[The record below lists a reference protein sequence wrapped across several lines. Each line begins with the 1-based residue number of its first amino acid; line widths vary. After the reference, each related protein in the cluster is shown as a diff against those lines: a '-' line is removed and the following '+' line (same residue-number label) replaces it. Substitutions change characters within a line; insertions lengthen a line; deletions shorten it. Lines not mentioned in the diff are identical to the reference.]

1 MKQHPWE
8 VLVTQE
14 FLYSLNLGSGN
25 RLKGVH
31 GSGVASGNCL
41 GSSIC
46 IAISVFTQ
54 NIGLFGGTWQSILF
68 RYNTLC
74 CMDIKKKKISK
85 NC

>member
-1 MKQHPWE
+1 M
-8 VLVTQE
+8 TQE

-54 NIGLFGGTWQSILF
+54 NIGLFGGT
-68 RYNTLC
+68 
-74 CMDIKKKKISK
+74 
-85 NC
+85 